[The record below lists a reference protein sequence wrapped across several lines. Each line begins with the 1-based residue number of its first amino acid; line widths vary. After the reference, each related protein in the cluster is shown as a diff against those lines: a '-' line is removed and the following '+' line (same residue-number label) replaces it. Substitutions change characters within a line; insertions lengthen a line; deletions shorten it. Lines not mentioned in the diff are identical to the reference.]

1 MDKKKAVA
9 AVLVVVAT
17 GVLGYAVVPRFL
29 GGDEAPTIKKDTAK
43 MRAEPAKKL
52 ASGQVDVNSFP
63 DAKPNKSEPKKD
75 EIAPAGVMPEMPRIA
90 ENIAEAPESA
100 KAVLPVSPPVHASE
114 ERRLQATLRD
124 IDMKKV
130 DHEYRRALSKIERE
144 AIEDEVAMEKIR
156 TDADR
161 AKAERAYFRAN
172 PSQLLSKTSGGTG
185 VPGMPPSPLPSGPG
199 ATSGPVPVDGFDQPA
214 LRMISM
220 IGNEK
225 TAHIEYRGSLYRVK
239 SGDTLADWKVKTVAD
254 ESVQLTS
261 GKTVRTLKFGL
272 PTGDSVNATSSPL
285 PPPPG
290 SVARRPGS

>member
-9 AVLVVVAT
+9 VGLVAVAIAV
-17 GVLGYAVVPRFL
+17 GGYAVLPRFL
-29 GGDEAPTIKKDTAK
+29 GGDEAPTIKNDVAK
-43 MRAEPAKKL
+43 MRAEPPKKL
-52 ASGQVDVNSFP
+52 ANGQVDVSSFP
-63 DAKPNKSEPKKD
+63 DAKPNKSETKKE
-75 EIAPAGVMPEMPRIA
+75 EIAAAGVMLEMPRIA

-100 KAVLPVSPPVHASE
+100 KAVLPAVSPAQASD

-144 AIEDEVAMEKIR
+144 GIEDEVAMERAR

-161 AKAERAYFRAN
+161 AKAERAYLRAN
-172 PSQLLSKTSGGTG
+172 PSQLLSKTTGGVG
-185 VPGMPPSPLPSGPG
+185 GPGMPPSPIPSGPG
-199 ATSGPVPVDGFDQPA
+199 STSGPVPVDGFDQPA

-220 IGNEK
+220 VGNEK

-261 GKTVRTLKFGL
+261 GKTARTLKFGL
-272 PTGDSVNATSSPL
+272 PMGDSVNATLPL
-285 PPPPG
+285 PPPPAA
-290 SVARRPGS
+290 VRRPGST